1 MMGAWWLGTS
11 FSEQL
16 ASILGKL
23 AALDVPADG
32 QIDMAVAAA
41 KYGALFQQMVWLGLG
56 AAVVALVLTR
66 VVRGWMQGVR

>member
-1 MMGAWWLGTS
+1 
-11 FSEQL
+11 
-16 ASILGKL
+16 
-23 AALDVPADG
+23 
-32 QIDMAVAAA
+32 MAVAAA